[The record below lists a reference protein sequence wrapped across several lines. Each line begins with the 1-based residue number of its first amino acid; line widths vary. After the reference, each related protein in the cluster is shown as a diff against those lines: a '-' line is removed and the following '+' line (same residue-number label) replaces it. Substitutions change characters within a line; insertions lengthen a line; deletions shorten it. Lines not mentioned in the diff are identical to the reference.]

1 MVSIITGIMENKKT
15 AAGIKSSEI
24 DQGGL
29 HMDRL
34 NLIYSCLLH
43 KDDKQIVRV
52 TFEETDS
59 KGGKFAEGIVPDGI
73 IEKQKGFTEE
83 EIVQLETYLQTHTE
97 DIFAKAK
104 EISGIMH
111 WMK

>member
-1 MVSIITGIMENKKT
+1 
-15 AAGIKSSEI
+15 
-24 DQGGL
+24 
-29 HMDRL
+29 MDKL

-43 KDDKQIVRV
+43 KDNKQIVRV

-59 KGGKFAEGIVPDGI
+59 KGEKFAEGIVPEGI

-83 EIVQLETYLQTHTE
+83 EIEQLEIYLQTHAE
-97 DIFAKAK
+97 EIFSKAK
-104 EISGIMH
+104 EISGITH